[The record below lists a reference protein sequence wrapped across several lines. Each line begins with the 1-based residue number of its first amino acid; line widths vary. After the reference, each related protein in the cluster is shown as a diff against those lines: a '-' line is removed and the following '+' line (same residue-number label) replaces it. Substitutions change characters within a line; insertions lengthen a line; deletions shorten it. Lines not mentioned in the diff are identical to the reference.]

1 MIVINK
7 ISVTEALKKIEKGES
22 LDTYEVD
29 FENVKIEAL
38 NAFKLGKAGIDVPE
52 SVIYYDDED
61 IAYDPEFDDYEWER
75 TDIDPLTL
83 LEEQIT
89 VNINIEKNIK
99 EWIQKNDIDMKPLLE
114 ELVRNFYST
123 QQLVNK
129 ESKVA

>member
-1 MIVINK
+1 MNNTT
-7 ISVTEALKKIEKGES
+7 ISADTALTLLSKGENIKN
-22 LDTYEVD
+22 LQID
-29 FENVKIEAL
+29 FANTKIKAID
-38 NAFKLGKAGIDVPE
+38 AFKLGKEGIDVPDE
-52 SVIYYDDED
+52 LIYYDDED